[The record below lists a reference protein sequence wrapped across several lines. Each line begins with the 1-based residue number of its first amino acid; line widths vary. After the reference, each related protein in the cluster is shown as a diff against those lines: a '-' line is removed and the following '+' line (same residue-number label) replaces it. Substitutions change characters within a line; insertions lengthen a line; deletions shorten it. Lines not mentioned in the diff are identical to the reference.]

1 MNTLTIP
8 SLPLTVEI
16 PAHWDEM
23 KDSQISYCLQAV
35 LMAGAGLISPQQA
48 KVRCFYHLAGIERD
62 WKTEVWER
70 SMPQEMVDEKNA
82 NIYLLSEQ
90 LMGFL
95 FRQEGD
101 TLAINYD
108 TIMNHFPIVNIS
120 GTILYG
126 PDHMLA
132 DLTFGEF
139 RAAVE
144 EMNEYFDSREEHQLS
159 RMLAC
164 LYRPERKDY
173 ERVKT
178 AEDFDGQRRQPF
190 NRALIEDNALLLDKA
205 PAVFRQ
211 GVLLWFTYT
220 IDFIQRNDLVLGGRQ
235 VNFGRLFPRAKSE
248 DTPAKQRGSGWT
260 GVVYQIAKEGIFGT
274 IRETDQAG
282 LFDILLYMHDQDV
295 ENEKLKR
302 KMKKK

>member
-8 SLPLTVEI
+8 SRSLDIEI
-16 PAHWDEM
+16 PSHWDEM
-23 KDSQISYCLQAV
+23 TPEQVSHCLKQV
-35 LMAGAGLISPQQA
+35 LMAGSGLMTVEQA
-48 KVRCFYHLAGIERD
+48 RVRSFYHLAGIQRD
-62 WKTEVWER
+62 WKTVAWER
-70 SMPQEMVDEKNA
+70 TMPKEVVDEKNA
-82 NIYLLSEQ
+82 NLYLLSEQ

-95 FRQEGD
+95 FRPEGE
-101 TLAINYD
+101 TLAINYN
-108 TIMNHFPIVNIS
+108 TIMNHFPIVNVS
-120 GTILYG
+120 GTAFYG
-126 PDHMLA
+126 PEHMLS

-144 EMNEYFDSREEHQLS
+144 EMNEYFESRDEHQLS

-173 ERVKT
+173 ETVKT

-190 NRALIEDNALLLDKA
+190 NRALIEDNALVLDKT
-205 PAVFRQ
+205 PSVFRQ

-220 IDFIQRNDLVLGGRQ
+220 IDFIQKEDLILGGRQ
-235 VNFGRLFPRAKSE
+235 VNFKRLFPRAEEGRK
-248 DTPAKQRGSGWT
+248 DLKQTGSGWT
-260 GVVYQIAKEGIFGT
+260 GVVYQVAKEGLFGT